1 MAEGSVS
8 DGIRL
13 PDVQGSGAQGTNPH
27 PDLIS
32 ITTIYC
38 KSTINDRYAK
48 IWLWSRGVWTQIK
61 IQDAILK
68 QGPCRSE
75 QRHVTGHKCACATG
89 NSRCV
94 SAGRS

>member
-48 IWLWSRGVWTQIK
+48 IWLWR
-61 IQDAILK
+61 
-68 QGPCRSE
+68 RE
-75 QRHVTGHKCACATG
+75 
-89 NSRCV
+89 V
-94 SAGRS
+94 SKPLGIHTRKKLLQS